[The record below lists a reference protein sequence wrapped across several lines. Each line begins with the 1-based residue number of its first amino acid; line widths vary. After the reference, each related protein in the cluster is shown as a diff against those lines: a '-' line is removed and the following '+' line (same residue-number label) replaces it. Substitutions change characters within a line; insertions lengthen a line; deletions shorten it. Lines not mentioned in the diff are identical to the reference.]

1 MNLSCGK
8 CSAFS
13 KPVMRNRKC
22 CQVSCLLLKTLSLEH
37 TPFEALRSEFHNR
50 KCSWK
55 EVAKFV
61 LAVGLVLPKRV
72 PVSSLQHD
80 GTCRVIW
87 KTVLGKGHSQYPLF
101 FFSVVLIDLQF
112 YLFQEHS
119 LKLLCSVGEHLK
131 WTPRWKPLARGAL
144 VPIHP
149 AAETMNQDSFQ
160 ASRKKPVIWVNGLL
174 VYQNSNFVLLLSSN
188 HLEHISPIKREKLER
203 SKATALPLWTVANEQ
218 TQGSTHIA
226 AGFPGRR
233 HWLIKPCWALLKGR
247 CLGGGCWGRD
257 PELLHSGPTLLICAS
272 GCLLPL

>member
-1 MNLSCGK
+1 MGSAQPSLNLWWETEN
-8 CSAFS
+8 AVRY
-13 KPVMRNRKC
+13 P
-22 CQVSCLLLKTLSLEH
+22 VSCLKHSPWNTLPLKPWGLNSTTESVVEKKLPNLCLQWDSFSQSVFQCPPSSMMVHAGWSGKLYLERAIPNTH
-37 TPFEALRSEFHNR
+37 F
-50 KCSWK
+50 
-55 EVAKFV
+55 
-61 LAVGLVLPKRV
+61 
-72 PVSSLQHD
+72 
-80 GTCRVIW
+80 
-87 KTVLGKGHSQYPLF
+87 F

-131 WTPRWKPLARGAL
+131 WTPRWNPLARGAL

-233 HWLIKPCWALLKGR
+233 HWLIKPCCALLKGR

>member
-101 FFSVVLIDLQF
+101 FFFSRIDRSPILLISRTQPQTPMQRRWAPQVDS
-112 YLFQEHS
+112 S
-119 LKLLCSVGEHLK
+119 LKPSCTRSSGADPPCCRNYE
-131 WTPRWKPLARGAL
+131 PR
-144 VPIHP
+144 
-149 AAETMNQDSFQ
+149 Q
-160 ASRKKPVIWVNGLL
+160 
-174 VYQNSNFVLLLSSN
+174 LSSIQEEACD
-188 HLEHISPIKREKLER
+188 LGKWFAS
-203 SKATALPLWTVANEQ
+203 LPE
-218 TQGSTHIA
+218 
-226 AGFPGRR
+226 F
-233 HWLIKPCWALLKGR
+233 
-247 CLGGGCWGRD
+247 
-257 PELLHSGPTLLICAS
+257 
-272 GCLLPL
+272 